1 MKRSLGILV
10 ALTAS
15 VLVLNSCNIGDDI
28 TLVWWNDY
36 QQPDA
41 KKPTAD
47 TSRYDFAQSVIE
59 AFEEAHPNITV
70 EQRQYASYSEIASK
84 IRTGL
89 NSHVIPNIA
98 SVYPDDAATFGD
110 AVLHAGQYFDD
121 ATIGFGKTTDA
132 EGNVVDDPKTLKSD
146 IDFNSEKTSYGDD
159 EDDFLT
165 LPYSRSSEA
174 LWINESVFDKVGAGA
189 AGHTA
194 SDDPKVNGGE
204 QYIAPVAI
212 DSKKAYEVPTTWS
225 EMIELARQMK
235 KDFPETFANQRDED
249 HWFTAVPIC
258 YDSGDN
264 LFISLCKMMGINYTS
279 DIRATF
285 DNDDVKKML
294 VQLKEWNNEGLICTA
309 DQFYISGYSDTGE
322 AYHQYSTSMVNF
334 GKTFML
340 ISSTT
345 SGMYLFADGYKA
357 DVVSTPTAGKAD
369 FPIFNSTDAG
379 EHYAI
384 AQGPSLVLFRD
395 NNEDVQKATFEFYK
409 FLTNT
414 DNSAGLAA
422 TTGYFPIRS
431 SSNDTDAVK
440 NIVAAADD
448 EVSENTTTAE
458 TQQDKK
464 DTYLGRS
471 YKLNE
476 QYTEEGC
483 YFAAPVYN
491 TDQGSSAAA
500 RSAVG
505 KLINDLFNNNT
516 ATTRQEIEEL
526 VDELVTAAISQTF

>member
-15 VLVLNSCNIGDDI
+15 VLVLNSCNFGDDI

-36 QQPDA
+36 QQPTEDD
-41 KKPTAD
+41 PTAD

-70 EQRQYASYSEIASK
+70 EQRQYDSYSAIASQ

-174 LWINESVFDKVGAGA
+174 LWINESVFELDSPGA

-194 SDDPKVNGGE
+194 SEDPEVNGGE
-204 QYIAPVAI
+204 QYIAPVAV
-212 DSKKAYEVPTTWS
+212 DSKEAYEVPTTWS

-235 KDFPETFANQRDED
+235 EDFPETFANQRDEKG
-249 HWFTAVPIC
+249 WFTAVPIC

-264 LFISLCKMMGINYTS
+264 LFISLCQMMGIDYTS
-279 DIRATF
+279 DTRATF
-285 DNDDVKKML
+285 NNEDVKKML
-294 VQLKEWNNEGLICTA
+294 VQLKKWNNEGLICTA
-309 DQFYISGYSDTGE
+309 DQLMMDGK
-322 AYHQYSTSMVNF
+322 YHSYSTSMVNY
-334 GKTFML
+334 GKVFML

-345 SGMYLFADGYKA
+345 SGMYLYADGYKA

-369 FPIFNSTDAG
+369 FPIFDSSDAG
-379 EHYAI
+379 EHYAM

-440 NIVAAADD
+440 NIIAAADD
-448 EVSENTTTAE
+448 EVSENTTTAAS
-458 TQQDKK
+458 QQAKR

-483 YFAAPVYN
+483 YFAATVYN
-491 TDQGSSAAA
+491 TEFGSSSAA
-500 RSAVG
+500 RTAVG
-505 KLINDLFNNNT
+505 TMINSLFERA
-516 ATTRQEIEEL
+516 ATTDEEIEDL
-526 VDELVTAAISQTF
+526 VDKVITTAFSSAANN